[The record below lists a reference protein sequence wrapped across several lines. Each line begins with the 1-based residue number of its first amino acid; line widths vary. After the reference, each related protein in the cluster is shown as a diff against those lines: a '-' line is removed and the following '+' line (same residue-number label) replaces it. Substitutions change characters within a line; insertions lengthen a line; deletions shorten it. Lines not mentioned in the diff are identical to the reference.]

1 MTLGQVLEPIIKMGG
16 LTNGELGF
24 KEEDGGG
31 DPPRKSPTYLL
42 K

>member
-31 DPPRKSPTYLL
+31 DPPRKSPTYFL